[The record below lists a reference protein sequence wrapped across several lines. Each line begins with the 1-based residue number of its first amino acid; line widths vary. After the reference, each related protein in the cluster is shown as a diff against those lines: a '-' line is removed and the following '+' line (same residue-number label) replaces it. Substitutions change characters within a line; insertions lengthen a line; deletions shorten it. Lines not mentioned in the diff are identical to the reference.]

1 MAEPVWMNKDNRL
14 EAKETLAPFP
24 PGVATQPAD
33 YKLRISGDP
42 VRKAVTAWLMLGL
55 ASLVGA
61 GIFSILLV
69 LARTPAV
76 QEMTPFIDFFRVA
89 LVVHV
94 DLSVLIWLLSIAA
107 VMWSLSS
114 SRDLPRWDSLS
125 FLLAAAGTAIV
136 IISPFVGAAEPLMN
150 NYVPL
155 LRHPLFYTGLG
166 LFMAG
171 ITSHLLRSLL
181 TRRGIS
187 GGLDGTA
194 ALQFGITLSALTTA
208 VAIAALIASWAG
220 ISRGMDGQAYFE
232 FLFWGGG
239 HVLQFTH
246 TLLMMVAWVVL
257 AHASG
262 CRFELTPRLTLIF
275 LIILSLP
282 VITVPFLYIAHDIVS
297 PGHRLAFTE
306 LMKYGGLSCLPLGLA
321 VFVSLLKAGKP
332 GEDFSNEGK
341 YLRSALVSSLGLF
354 AVGGVLGFMISG
366 LDIVI
371 PAHYHGSTVGVTIAF
386 MGLAYYLLPRLGFGE
401 PPPRMA
407 RWQPYLYGG
416 GQLVHITGLA
426 WSGGY
431 GVQRKTAGLAQ
442 GVDRL
447 GEVAGMGLMGL
458 GGLISVIGGLLFLVV
473 CYKSVRGRSSQSV

>member
-1 MAEPVWMNKDNRL
+1 MDA
-14 EAKETLAPFP
+14 
-24 PGVATQPAD
+24 AD
-33 YKLRISGDP
+33 YQLHISSEN
-42 VRKAVTAWLMLGL
+42 VRKTTTAWLMLGL

-69 LARTPAV
+69 LARTPTI

-94 DLSVLIWLLSIAA
+94 DLSVLIWLLSMAG

-114 SRDLPRWDSLS
+114 SRDLPGWDRFS

-136 IISPFVGAAEPLMN
+136 IISPFVGAADPLMN

-155 LRHPLFYTGLG
+155 LRHPVFYTGLG
-166 LFMAG
+166 LFTAG
-171 ITSHLLRSLL
+171 IASHLLRSAI
-181 TRRGIS
+181 TRNGIRQD
-187 GGLDGTA
+187 LDGTG
-194 ALQFGITLSALTTA
+194 ALQFGITLSTLITA
-208 VAIAALIASWAG
+208 VAIAAFIASWAG
-220 ISRGMDGQAYFE
+220 IPSTMDGQAYFE

-262 CRFELTPRLTLIF
+262 CRFELTPRLTLTF
-275 LIILSLP
+275 LIIMALP
-282 VITVPFLYIAHDIVS
+282 IITVPFLYIAHDIIS

-306 LMKYGGLSCLPLGLA
+306 LMKYGGLSSLPLGLA
-321 VFVSLLKAGKP
+321 VLVSVFKAGKP
-332 GEDFSNEGK
+332 PEDFANEGK
-341 YLRSALVSSLGLF
+341 YLRAALLSSLGLF
-354 AVGGVLGFMISG
+354 AAGGILGFLISG

-386 MGLAYYLLPRLGFGE
+386 MGLSYYLLPRLGFGVI
-401 PPPRMA
+401 PPRMA
-407 RWQPYLYGG
+407 TWQPYLYGG
-416 GQLVHITGLA
+416 GQLLHILGMA

-447 GEVAGMGLMGL
+447 GEIAGMGLMGL
-458 GGLISVIGGLLFLVV
+458 GGLISVIGGLLFLLV
-473 CYKSVRGRSSQSV
+473 CYKSIRGKKSW

>member
-1 MAEPVWMNKDNRL
+1 VYSAEY
-14 EAKETLAPFP
+14 
-24 PGVATQPAD
+24 Q
-33 YKLRISGDP
+33 LRISSEN
-42 VRKAVTAWLMLGL
+42 VRKITTAWLMLGL

-69 LARTPAV
+69 LARTPVV
-76 QEMTPFIDFFRVA
+76 QEMTPLIDFFRVA

-94 DLSVLIWLLSIAA
+94 DLSVLIWLLSMAG

-114 SRDLPRWDSLS
+114 NRDLPNWDRFS

-136 IISPFVGAAEPLMN
+136 IISPFVGAADPLMN

-155 LRHPLFYTGLG
+155 LQHPVFYTGLG
-166 LFMAG
+166 LFAAG
-171 ITSHLLRSLL
+171 IASHLLRSAM
-181 TRRGIS
+181 TRSGIRE
-187 GGLDGTA
+187 GLDGTA
-194 ALQFGITLSALTTA
+194 VLQFGSTLAALTTA
-208 VAIAALIASWAG
+208 VAIAAFIASWAG
-220 ISRGMDGQAYFE
+220 IPGGMSGQAYFE

-239 HVLQFTH
+239 HILQFTH
-246 TLLMMVAWVVL
+246 TILMMVAWVVL

-262 CRFELTPRLTLIF
+262 CRFELTPRLTLTF
-275 LIILSLP
+275 LIIMALP
-282 VITVPFLYIAHDIVS
+282 IITVPFLYVAHDIVS

-321 VFVSLLKAGKP
+321 VLVSLIKAGKTKRES
-332 GEDFSNEGK
+332 GNESR
-341 YLRSALVSSLGLF
+341 YLRSALLSSMGLF
-354 AVGGVLGFMISG
+354 AVGGALGFMISG

-386 MGLAYYLLPRLGFGE
+386 MGLSYYLLPRLGFGAI
-401 PPPRMA
+401 PVRMA
-407 RWQPYLYGG
+407 SWQPYLYGG
-416 GQLVHITGLA
+416 GQLMHIIGLA

-458 GGLISVIGGLLFLVV
+458 GGLISVIGGLLFLIV
-473 CYKSVRGRSSQSV
+473 CYQSIRGKKQASV

>member
-1 MAEPVWMNKDNRL
+1 MHA
-14 EAKETLAPFP
+14 
-24 PGVATQPAD
+24 AD
-33 YKLRISGDP
+33 YQLHIRSENVRRIT
-42 VRKAVTAWLMLGL
+42 TAWLMLGL

-69 LARTPAV
+69 LARTPAI
-76 QEMTPFIDFFRVA
+76 QEMTPLIDFFRVA

-94 DLSVLIWLLSIAA
+94 DLSVLIWLLSMAG

-114 SRDLPRWDSLS
+114 SRDLPGWDRIS

-136 IISPFVGAAEPLMN
+136 IVSPFVGAADPLMN

-155 LRHPLFYTGLG
+155 LRHPVFYTGLG
-166 LFMAG
+166 LFTAG
-171 ITSHLLRSLL
+171 IASHLLRSAI
-181 TRRGIS
+181 TRSGIRE
-187 GGLDGTA
+187 GLDGTA
-194 ALQFGITLSALTTA
+194 ALQFGSTLAALTTA
-208 VAIAALIASWAG
+208 VAIAAFIASWAG
-220 ISRGMDGQAYFE
+220 IPTEMDGQAYFE

-262 CRFELTPRLTLIF
+262 CRFELTPRLTLTF
-275 LIILSLP
+275 LIIMALP
-282 VITVPFLYIAHDIVS
+282 IITVPFLYIAHDIIS

-321 VFVSLLKAGKP
+321 VLVSLLKAGKP
-332 GEDFSNEGK
+332 GKEFGNEGR
-341 YLRSALVSSLGLF
+341 YLRSALLSSLGLF
-354 AVGGVLGFMISG
+354 AVGGALGFMISG

-386 MGLAYYLLPRLGFGE
+386 MGLTYYLLPRLGFGAI
-401 PPPRMA
+401 PVRMA
-407 RWQPYLYGG
+407 SWQPYLYGG
-416 GQLVHITGLA
+416 GQLLHIIGLA

-458 GGLISVIGGLLFLVV
+458 GGLISVIGGLFFLIV
-473 CYKSVRGRSSQSV
+473 CYKSIRGRK